1 MGTPSICLCN
11 LYFKHFHLFQGWVN
25 MDLKWRKKKE
35 KCNEVGKK
43 KSKALKEMSEES
55 EALKRKLTGKVN
67 EMSREI
73 TLGPTL
79 TSWGS

>member
-1 MGTPSICLCN
+1 M
-11 LYFKHFHLFQGWVN
+11 
-25 MDLKWRKKKE
+25 
-35 KCNEVGKK
+35 GKK
-43 KSKALKEMSEES
+43 KSKALKEMSEEN

-67 EMSREI
+67 ERNREI

>member
-1 MGTPSICLCN
+1 M
-11 LYFKHFHLFQGWVN
+11 
-25 MDLKWRKKKE
+25 
-35 KCNEVGKK
+35 GKK
-43 KSKALKEMSEES
+43 KSKALKKMSEEN

-79 TSWGS
+79 TSWRS